1 MTHGSP
7 ASRKALELLVRLYE
21 ILVGLAPPVEDRAV
35 FCSTQ
40 HLCVCVCVVC
50 FSLHIYNAYPPHTH
64 RYTHTHHARY
74 TSTDAQ
80 THTHTSWCSDPWQ
93 RWHCVHSREKVS
105 CISLT
110 CMCVCVSVYI
120 LCLSQSRKCV
130 VMPLTWPSACMLG
143 QTGNRQEPGSTKH
156 GSPWQW
162 SACKSAAPL
171 PCDAGKRCSRLL

>member
-50 FSLHIYNAYPPHTH
+50 FSLHIYNAYPPHTL

-110 CMCVCVSVYI
+110 CMCVCVSVYSLSLTI
-120 LCLSQSRKCV
+120 EEMRCHAIDMAKCLHAWTDRQQTRARKYEAWFTLAMVC
-130 VMPLTWPSACMLG
+130 MQICGSSAL
-143 QTGNRQEPGSTKH
+143 
-156 GSPWQW
+156 
-162 SACKSAAPL
+162 
-171 PCDAGKRCSRLL
+171 

>member
-7 ASRKALELLVRLYE
+7 ASRKALELLVRLNE
-21 ILVGLAPPVEDRAV
+21 ILVRLAPPVEDRAV

-110 CMCVCVSVYI
+110 CMCVCVSVYSLSLTI
-120 LCLSQSRKCV
+120 EEMRCHAIDMAKCLHAWTDRQQTRARRYEAC
-130 VMPLTWPSACMLG
+130 LTLAMVCMQICGSSAL
-143 QTGNRQEPGSTKH
+143 
-156 GSPWQW
+156 
-162 SACKSAAPL
+162 
-171 PCDAGKRCSRLL
+171 

>member
-1 MTHGSP
+1 MMTHGSP

-50 FSLHIYNAYPPHTH
+50 FSPHIYNAYPPHTH

-110 CMCVCVSVYI
+110 CMCVCVSVYSLSLTI
-120 LCLSQSRKCV
+120 EEMRCHAIDMAKCLHAWTDRQQTRARKYEAWFTLAMVC
-130 VMPLTWPSACMLG
+130 MQICGSSAL
-143 QTGNRQEPGSTKH
+143 
-156 GSPWQW
+156 
-162 SACKSAAPL
+162 
-171 PCDAGKRCSRLL
+171 